1 MKKIINISNAPKPLA
16 PYSQAVMAN
25 DTLYI
30 SGQIGINPSE
40 GKVVEGG
47 VGAQCKQVMEN
58 IGCILKEVDFDYSNI
73 VKCSIFMKDMSFY
86 AEVNA
91 IYGAYFKID
100 PPAREAVAV
109 KGLPADVDVEIS
121 CIAIKK

>member
-1 MKKIINISNAPKPLA
+1 MKKIVNISNAPKPLA

-30 SGQIGINPSE
+30 SGQIGMDPQT
-40 GKVVEGG
+40 GKIVEGG
-47 VGAQCKQVMEN
+47 VAAQCKQVMEN
-58 IGCILKEVDFDYSNI
+58 IGSILKEVGFDYSNI
-73 VKCSIFMKDMSFY
+73 VKCSIFMKDMSY
-86 AEVNA
+86 YGDVNEV
-91 IYGAYFKID
+91 YGPYFKID